1 MVNLLMGEML
11 RVLPKSTRLGKTSLR
26 NSQSAC
32 PTTTSVGAT
41 HLPLEASDN
50 PLRAQSIIVN

>member
-1 MVNLLMGEML
+1 MPHHNL
-11 RVLPKSTRLGKTSLR
+11 SWS
-26 NSQSAC
+26 
-32 PTTTSVGAT
+32 T